1 MHKLGVT
8 AVTQPVFHATR
19 RFVAFV
25 ADAAIS
31 TSVRAPYHDPVP
43 WAEARNIWSNRL
55 DNAGVLVS
63 ERKWKWPYR
72 RKLTLAYVKIR
83 MAYAGADDAEQDL
96 IACDLRH
103 FYGIDPQRFPE
114 RV

>member
-1 MHKLGVT
+1 M
-8 AVTQPVFHATR
+8 
-19 RFVAFV
+19 
-25 ADAAIS
+25 
-31 TSVRAPYHDPVP
+31 
-43 WAEARNIWSNRL
+43 
-55 DNAGVLVS
+55 S
-63 ERKWKWPYR
+63 ERKWKRPYR
-72 RKLTLAYVKIR
+72 GELTTAYVNIR

>member
-1 MHKLGVT
+1 
-8 AVTQPVFHATR
+8 VFHATG

-31 TSVRAPYHDPVP
+31 ASVRAPYRNGVS
-43 WAEARNIWSNRL
+43 WAKARDIWSNRF
-55 DNAGVLVS
+55 DDPGVLVS